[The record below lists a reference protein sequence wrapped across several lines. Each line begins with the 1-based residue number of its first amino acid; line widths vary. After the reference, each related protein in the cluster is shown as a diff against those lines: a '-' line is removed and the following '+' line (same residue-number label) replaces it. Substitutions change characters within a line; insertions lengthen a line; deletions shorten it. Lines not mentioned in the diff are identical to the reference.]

1 MWTHVDVAVTQVAE
15 HVAGSEE
22 TMNLHALLRNRAA
35 DGERLD
41 GEGGYAVYGRL
52 MPAEDST
59 ALGALPI
66 GLAQGV
72 SLRNAVA
79 KGEMVKWSDVTIDE
93 RQEPVRLRRE
103 MERQLL
109 HGSDEFADE
118 AAHQGIRT
126 SSNPA

>member
-1 MWTHVDVAVTQVAE
+1 M
-15 HVAGSEE
+15 
-22 TMNLHALLRNRAA
+22 
-35 DGERLD
+35 
-41 GEGGYAVYGRL
+41 YGRL

-93 RQEPVRLRRE
+93 SQEPVRLRRE
-103 MERQLL
+103 MERRLL
-109 HGSDEFADE
+109 RGSDEFADE
-118 AAHQGIRT
+118 AAQQGIRT
-126 SSNPA
+126 PSNPA